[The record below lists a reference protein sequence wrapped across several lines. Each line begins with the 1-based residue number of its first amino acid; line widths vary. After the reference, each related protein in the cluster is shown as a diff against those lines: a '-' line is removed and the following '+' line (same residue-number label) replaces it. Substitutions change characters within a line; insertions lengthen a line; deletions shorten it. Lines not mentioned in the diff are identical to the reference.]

1 MNQNKIIGL
10 TGSISTGKTQVS
22 NFLRDKGEKVI
33 DADLIAREVVDIE
46 NVKEKIKKAFG
57 ENIYVDDKLDRSGLE
72 EIVFRDEE
80 KRQILNEIEHPEI
93 YRIILE
99 EVKKSKGR
107 VFVDIPLLFE
117 SEELNKKYGLVF
129 DEVWLVYVNREKQIE
144 RLAKRDGIS
153 KDYALEKI
161 NSQLSVEDKKKL
173 SDVIIDNSGTLED
186 TFRQVE
192 ENLKRLWK
200 KMCWQGGW
208 HIFLIL
214 ENIKLDIKKTDCK
227 CNQ

>member
-57 ENIYVDDKLDRSGLE
+57 ENIYVDDKLDRSGLA

-99 EVKKSKGR
+99 KVKKTKGR

-117 SEELNKKYGLVF
+117 SDHLNKKYGLNF
-129 DEVWLVYVNREKQIE
+129 DEVWLVYVNRETQVK
-144 RLAKRDGIS
+144 RLIKRDRIS
-153 KDYALEKI
+153 KGYALEKI
-161 NSQLSVEDKKKL
+161 NSQMSVEDKKIMA
-173 SDVIIDNSGTLED
+173 DVIIDNSGSLEK
-186 TFRQVE
+186 TFKQVE
-192 ENLKRLWK
+192 ENLKR
-200 KMCWQGGW
+200 
-208 HIFLIL
+208 
-214 ENIKLDIKKTDCK
+214 
-227 CNQ
+227 

>member
-33 DADLIAREVVDIE
+33 DADLIAREVVDLK
-46 NVKEKIKKAFG
+46 NVKDKIKKAFG
-57 ENIYVDDKLDRSGLE
+57 ENIYVDDKLDRSGLA

-107 VFVDIPLLFE
+107 VFCGYTSSFW
-117 SEELNKKYGLVF
+117 K
-129 DEVWLVYVNREKQIE
+129 WRTKQKNM
-144 RLAKRDGIS
+144 A
-153 KDYALEKI
+153 
-161 NSQLSVEDKKKL
+161 
-173 SDVIIDNSGTLED
+173 
-186 TFRQVE
+186 
-192 ENLKRLWK
+192 
-200 KMCWQGGW
+200 
-208 HIFLIL
+208 
-214 ENIKLDIKKTDCK
+214 
-227 CNQ
+227 

>member
-33 DADLIAREVVDIE
+33 DADLIAREVVDLE

-57 ENIYVDDKLDRSGLE
+57 ENIYVDDKLDRSGLA

-144 RLAKRDGIS
+144 RLARRDGIS

-161 NSQLSVEDKKKL
+161 NSQMSLEEKKKL
-173 SDVIIDNSGTLED
+173 ADLVIDNSRDLED

-192 ENLKRLWK
+192 ENLKRL
-200 KMCWQGGW
+200 
-208 HIFLIL
+208 
-214 ENIKLDIKKTDCK
+214 
-227 CNQ
+227 

>member
-33 DADLIAREVVDIE
+33 DADLIAREVVDLE

-57 ENIYVDDKLDRSGLE
+57 ENIYVDDKLDRSGLA

-80 KRQILNEIEHPEI
+80 KRQVLNEIEHPEI
-93 YRIILE
+93 YRLILE
-99 EVKKSKGR
+99 EIKKSKGR

-117 SEELNKKYGLVF
+117 SEELNKKYNLNF
-129 DEVWLVYVNREKQIE
+129 DEIWLVYVDKKEQVK
-144 RLAKRDGIS
+144 RLMKRDDIS
-153 KDYALEKI
+153 EDFALEKI
-161 NSQLSVEDKKKL
+161 NSQMSLEEKKKL
-173 SDVIIDNSGTLED
+173 ADLVIDNSRDLED

-192 ENLKRLWK
+192 ENLKRL
-200 KMCWQGGW
+200 
-208 HIFLIL
+208 
-214 ENIKLDIKKTDCK
+214 
-227 CNQ
+227 

>member
-33 DADLIAREVVDIE
+33 DADLIAREVVDLE

-57 ENIYVDDKLDRSGLE
+57 ENIYVDDKLDRSGLA

-80 KRQILNEIEHPEI
+80 KRQVLNEIEHPEI

-144 RLAKRDGIS
+144 RLARRDGIS

-161 NSQLSVEDKKKL
+161 NSQMSLEEKKKL
-173 SDVIIDNSGTLED
+173 ADLVIDNSRDLED

-192 ENLKRLWK
+192 ENLKRL
-200 KMCWQGGW
+200 
-208 HIFLIL
+208 
-214 ENIKLDIKKTDCK
+214 
-227 CNQ
+227 

>member
-33 DADLIAREVVDIE
+33 DADLIAREVVDLK

-57 ENIYVDDKLDRSGLE
+57 ENIYVDDKLDRSGLA

-153 KDYALEKI
+153 REYAEEKI
-161 NSQLSVEDKKKL
+161 NSQISVEEKKKL
-173 SDVIIDNSGTLED
+173 ADVIIDNSSTLSE

-192 ENLKRLWK
+192 ENLKRL
-200 KMCWQGGW
+200 
-208 HIFLIL
+208 
-214 ENIKLDIKKTDCK
+214 
-227 CNQ
+227 